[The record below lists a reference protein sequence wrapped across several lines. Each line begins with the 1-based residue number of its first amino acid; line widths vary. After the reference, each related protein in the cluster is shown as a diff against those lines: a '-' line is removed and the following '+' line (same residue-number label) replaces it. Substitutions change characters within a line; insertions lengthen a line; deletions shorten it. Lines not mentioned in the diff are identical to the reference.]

1 MYNII
6 MIGPQGSGKGTQ
18 GDKIAEKLGI
28 PTVSLGK
35 LFRAEIERNTGLGR
49 DIVSYIERGDMVP
62 DDLVDQVMS
71 ERLAEDD
78 AVNGVIVD
86 GFPRSVAQAD
96 VLDEIFTKLNR
107 QVTHVIY
114 LTVSDEESVRR
125 LSGRRVC
132 SNPNCGLTYHVEFN
146 PPKKDANFCDRCGS
160 PLTQRQDDT
169 PEAIKRRL
177 ELYHKET
184 QPVVDFYKK
193 RGILFAIDGNQPIG
207 QVQAAIFSALGI

>member
-78 AVNGVIVD
+78 AAGGVIVD
-86 GFPRSVAQAD
+86 GFPRSTAQAE

-114 LTVSDEESVRR
+114 LEVSDAESIRR

-132 SNPNCGLTYHVEFN
+132 SNPNCGLTYHVELN
-146 PPKKDANFCDRCGS
+146 PPKKDPNFCDRCGS
-160 PLTQRQDDT
+160 PLMQRQDDT
-169 PEAIKRRL
+169 PDAIKRRL

-184 QPVVDFYKK
+184 APVVDFYAK
-193 RGILFAIDGNQPIG
+193 RGILFRINGERPIG
-207 QVQAAIFSALGI
+207 EVQAAIFSALGV